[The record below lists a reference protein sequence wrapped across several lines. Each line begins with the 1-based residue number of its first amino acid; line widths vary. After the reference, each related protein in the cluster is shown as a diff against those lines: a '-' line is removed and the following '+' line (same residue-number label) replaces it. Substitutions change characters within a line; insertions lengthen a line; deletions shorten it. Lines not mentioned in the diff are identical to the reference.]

1 MLSIGKLAAGQA
13 DYYLDQ
19 AASRVTRAGS
29 VGSGVEDYYVA
40 GNEAPGYWLGAGAAR
55 LELAGAIDRDALT
68 RVLDGSHPASGTEL
82 VADHPRRVPGFDLT
96 FSAPKSVSLLFGL
109 GDEALRRTIR
119 SEHETAVAEALGYM
133 ERVAARGRRG
143 RGGRLLID
151 GDGFVAAAFRHRTSR
166 AGDPQLHTHVL
177 IANLVEGHDGRWSA
191 LDGRGV
197 YQHAKTAGYLY
208 EATLRQR
215 LTRRLGVEWAPV
227 RNGIADIDGVPANV
241 LRSFSRRRAEV
252 EDELRR
258 RGESSAAAARMATLA
273 TRRRK
278 DYGVVPDEL
287 VGEWRERA
295 ARLGF
300 DRNALRALLRRRP
313 FEPARTVDW
322 DRLFAR
328 MAGPAGLTCR
338 QSTFTR
344 REVLQALA
352 EMVPADAGLGI
363 ARLEE
368 AADRFVAS
376 EWAVPVLEPGAATP
390 MIRRRDGRVVYSRVE
405 ARYSTPELL
414 ACEREVIASALDGRA
429 GGAGL
434 ATERAVKRSITR
446 RSTLSEEQVRM
457 VERLTLDGDRVAVVV
472 GPAGTGKTFALD
484 AAREAWEAGGTNVI
498 GAAVARRAAR
508 ELSDGAGI
516 ESTSIASLQRR
527 LRLGLDP
534 LPKGCVV
541 VVDEGS
547 MVPTRALAELLEHV
561 VDVDGKLV
569 LTGDHRQLPELEAGG
584 SFRGLARRLPAIV
597 LADNRRQY
605 AAWEQRALRELRD
618 GDVATALGEYRRRGR
633 VVTADDADGVHRQL
647 VADWWA
653 AGGPAGGIM
662 IALLRTDVRALNRRA
677 RELMRERGRI
687 AGQGLEVAGE
697 WFSAGDSVV
706 LRQNDGRLG
715 VANGDRGVVAS
726 VRGNS
731 LDVELGGRRITL
743 PHDYLQRRTAH
754 GDPVLAHGYAVTGH
768 VAQGLTAERAFVLA
782 SDLMYREWAYTAMS
796 RGRQDNRLYLVGA
809 PERARDEI
817 APRFRT
823 TPDEDLLSSLR
834 RSRAQLMASDVGT
847 PAAQAHDERQE
858 LDSVHPEDRERPRRW
873 WRRAK
878 STGRGRRALMENRLR
893 ELEAEEADLKQPSEP
908 IAETAG
914 DRAVSRDSIGR

>member
-19 AASRVTRAGS
+19 AAGRVSRAGS
-29 VGSGVEDYYVA
+29 VGSGVEDYYVV
-40 GNEAPGYWLGAGAAR
+40 GQEAPGYWLGAGAGR
-55 LELAGAIDRDALT
+55 LGLAGAVDRDALT
-68 RVLDGSHPASGTEL
+68 RVLAGAHPSSGNEI

-119 SEHETAVAEALGYM
+119 SEHEAAVAEALGYM

-143 RGGRLLID
+143 RGGKVLIE

-191 LDGRGV
+191 LDARGV
-197 YQHAKTAGYLY
+197 YQQAKTAGYLY

-215 LTRRLGVEWAPV
+215 LSRRLGVEWSPT

-252 EDELRR
+252 EEELKR

-300 DRNALRALLRRRP
+300 DRSALRAVLGRRP
-313 FEPARTVDW
+313 QAVDVDW
-322 DRLFAR
+322 ERLFER
-328 MAGPAGLTCR
+328 LAGPTGLTCR
-338 QSTFTR
+338 QSTFAR
-344 REVLQALA
+344 RDVLQALA
-352 EMVPADAGLGI
+352 EMVPAEASIGIAGLE
-363 ARLEE
+363 A
-368 AADRFVAS
+368 AADRFLAS
-376 EWAVPVLEPGAATP
+376 EWAVPVLETASATP
-390 MIRRRDGRVVYSRVE
+390 LIRRRDGRVVYSRVE

-414 ACEREVIASALDGRA
+414 ACEREVIASALDGR
-429 GGAGL
+429 GVGAGV
-434 ATERAVKRSITR
+434 ASERAVERSLSR
-446 RSTLSEEQVRM
+446 RPTLGEEQVRM

-472 GPAGTGKTFALD
+472 GQAGTGKTFALD
-484 AAREAWEAGGTNVI
+484 AAREAWEAGGTTVI

-516 ESTSIASLQRR
+516 ESTSIAALQRR

-534 LPKGCVV
+534 LPRGCVV
-541 VVDEGS
+541 VLDEAS
-547 MVPTRALAELLEHV
+547 MVPTRALAELLQHV
-561 VDVDGKLV
+561 VAANGKLV

-597 LADNRRQY
+597 LGDNRRQY
-605 AAWEQRALRELRD
+605 AVWEQRALRELRD
-618 GDVATALGEYRRRGR
+618 GDVTVALGEYQRHGR
-633 VVTADDADGVHRQL
+633 VIAADDAESVQRQL
-647 VADWWA
+647 VADWWS
-653 AGGPAGGIM
+653 AGGPSGGIM
-662 IALLRTDVRALNRRA
+662 IALRRSDVRDLNRRA
-677 RELMRERGRI
+677 RELMVERGRI
-687 AGQGLEVAGE
+687 AGHGIDIAGE
-697 WFSAGDSVV
+697 CFASGDSIV

-715 VANGDRGVVAS
+715 VANGDRGLVIAAGSDALEV
-726 VRGNS
+726 
-731 LDVELGGRRITL
+731 DLGGRRIAL
-743 PHDYLQRRTAH
+743 PHDYLLRRTAH
-754 GDPVLAHGYAVTGH
+754 GDPVVAHGYAVTGH

-782 SDLMYREWAYTAMS
+782 SDLMYREWTYTAMS
-796 RGRQDNRLYLVGA
+796 RGRQDNRLYLVGTPA
-809 PERARDEI
+809 RARDEI

-823 TPDEDLLSSLR
+823 TPEEDLLASLR
-834 RSRAQLMASDVGT
+834 RSRAQLMANDVGT
-847 PAAQAHDERQE
+847 PAHGA
-858 LDSVHPEDRERPRRW
+858 
-873 WRRAK
+873 
-878 STGRGRRALMENRLR
+878 
-893 ELEAEEADLKQPSEP
+893 
-908 IAETAG
+908 
-914 DRAVSRDSIGR
+914 